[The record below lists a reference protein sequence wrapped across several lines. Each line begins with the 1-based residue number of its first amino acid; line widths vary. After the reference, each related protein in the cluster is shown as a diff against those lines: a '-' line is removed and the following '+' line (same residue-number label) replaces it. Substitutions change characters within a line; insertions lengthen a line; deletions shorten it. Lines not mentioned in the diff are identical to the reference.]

1 MKRWFELSYLKKIC
15 NDLTKY
21 SDRLLSVVCPSVHV
35 SVNLSH
41 FRLLEVELTRNFIE
55 IYLVKFMWNLS
66 FMWISHMAI
75 LPLRTKRISQFF
87 WQIVTKFSIP
97 RPWDPLFKRVRKLP
111 VAPLFLAFLDMPSIV
126 MSFIFCDAYLFC
138 SEV

>member
-41 FRLLEVELTRNFIE
+41 FSSSWSWVHKKFYWNIPCE
-55 IYLVKFMWNLS
+55 IWVSCEFHTW
-66 FMWISHMAI
+66 
-75 LPLRTKRISQFF
+75 QFCLWGPKEF
-87 WQIVTKFSIP
+87 LNSWQIVTKFSIP